1 MVGVHAS
8 DQQGAIMSTIEN
20 PNDNIT
26 HLENAEHRED
36 SLGAPSGP
44 TSNALWI
51 IVVLILG
58 GVIFIGVWLGA
69 VSDGSDET
77 ALYGFVGLA
86 SALRVRVRVRRRT
99 AQPPAEQEVR
109 RSACRL

>member
-1 MVGVHAS
+1 
-8 DQQGAIMSTIEN
+8 MSTIEN
-20 PNDNIT
+20 PSDNIAR
-26 HLENAEHRED
+26 LENAEPREG
-36 SLGAPSGP
+36 SNLGAPSGP

-58 GVIFIGVWLGA
+58 GVIFIGVWLGT

-86 SALRVRVRVRRRT
+86 LGAVVGLLS
-99 AQPPAEQEVR
+99 PP
-109 RSACRL
+109 LNKK

>member
-1 MVGVHAS
+1 
-8 DQQGAIMSTIEN
+8 MSTIEN
-20 PNDNIT
+20 PSDHIAR
-26 HLENAEHRED
+26 LENAEHRED
-36 SLGAPSGP
+36 SNLGAPSGP

-58 GVIFIGVWLGA
+58 GVIFIGVWLGT

-86 SALRVRVRVRRRT
+86 LGAVVGLLS
-99 AQPPAEQEVR
+99 PP
-109 RSACRL
+109 LNKK